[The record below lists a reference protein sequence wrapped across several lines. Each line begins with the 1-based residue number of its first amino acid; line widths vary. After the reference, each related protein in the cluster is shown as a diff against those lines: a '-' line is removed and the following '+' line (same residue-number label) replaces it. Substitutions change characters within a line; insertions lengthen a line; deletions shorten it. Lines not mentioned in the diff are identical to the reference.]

1 METTLNKSSVVW
13 NSDLGEF
20 INDKHAHLAQV
31 LQDYKPTFSLVY
43 IPKKDRDATDVKPW
57 AILDSPANK
66 PTHIIRY
73 LSDKEMENPE
83 AILQWVFEGD
93 LDKHRPDDVFARM
106 ELKRAAEELL
116 NLKKQEE
123 DMADFYDKI
132 EFAAKTNLHTWK
144 HDGRTY
150 QG

>member
-20 INDKHAHLAQV
+20 INDKHAHLAQI

-43 IPKKDRDATDVKPW
+43 IPKKDRDATDTKPW

-73 LSDKEMENPE
+73 LSDQEMENPE

-106 ELKRAAEELL
+106 ELKRAAQELL
-116 NLKKQEE
+116 DLKKQEE

-132 EFAAKTNLHTWK
+132 EFAARTNLHTWK